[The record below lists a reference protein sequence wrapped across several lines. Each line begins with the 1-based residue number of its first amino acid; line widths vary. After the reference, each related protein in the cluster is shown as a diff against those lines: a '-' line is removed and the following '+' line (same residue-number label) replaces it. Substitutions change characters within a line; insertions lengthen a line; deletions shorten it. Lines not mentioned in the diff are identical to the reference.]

1 MTSRPFD
8 DFFAG
13 RRVLLT
19 GHTGFK
25 GAWLS
30 LWLQHL
36 GASVTGLSLPPE
48 DGRPSLFTDA
58 HVADGMDSQFG
69 DIRDVAAVQRV
80 VDTARPEI
88 ILHLAAQSLVR
99 RSYRAP
105 LETFSTNVMGTAH
118 VLDSARNAANLQ
130 AVVVVTSDKCY
141 DNREQSHR
149 YREDEPMG
157 GHDPYSASKGCA
169 ELVTSSYR
177 RSFGGDDGAR
187 IASARAGNVI
197 GGGDWAEDRL
207 VPDLMRAAARGG
219 SVALRCPQATRP
231 WQHVFEPLRGYLML
245 ARALCER
252 APNAASAWNFGP
264 APRDARRV
272 SDVVAMLQRSWPA
285 IRVHQET
292 QSVDVHEAQL
302 LELDAS
308 RAQRELGWSPILP
321 LEDALQATA
330 DWYRRYF
337 ADAAGLADRV
347 ANDLRAYETRWIAS
361 AASSSAAAC

>member
-1 MTSRPFD
+1 MTSRPFEN
-8 DFFAG
+8 FFAG

-25 GAWLS
+25 GAWLA
-30 LWLQHL
+30 LWLQRL
-36 GASVTGLSLPPE
+36 GATVTGLSLPPE

-58 HVADGMDSQFG
+58 HVGDGMDSQFG
-69 DIRDVAAVQRV
+69 DIRDVALVQRV
-80 VDTARPEI
+80 VADARPEI

-99 RSYRAP
+99 RSYRSP
-105 LETFSTNVMGTAH
+105 IETFSTNVMGTAH
-118 VLDSARNAANLQ
+118 VLDAARNATNLQ

-177 RSFGGDDGAR
+177 RSFFDGNGALV
-187 IASARAGNVI
+187 ASARAGNVI

-207 VPDLMRAAARGG
+207 VPDLMRAAARGA
-219 SVALRCPQATRP
+219 SVALRFPQATRP

-264 APRDARRV
+264 AARDARRV
-272 SDVVAMLQRSWPA
+272 SDVVDMLQRTWPA
-285 IRVHQET
+285 VRVHQET
-292 QSVDVHEAQL
+292 QSVEFHEAQR

-321 LEDALQATA
+321 LDDALQATA
-330 DWYRRYF
+330 EWYRNYF
-337 ADAAGLADRV
+337 VSPSGVATRV
-347 ANDLRAYETRWIAS
+347 TDELHAYEQCWIDH
-361 AASSSAAAC
+361 ASSSVAAC